1 MCSFLF
7 YGFWGTVAIYILLF
21 SFSRGS
27 STYGEWFLRRVKM
40 QIASCATILVL
51 FLLIT
56 TFAGNSLQQCKG
68 SSFSDVNF
76 SGTLFNAIL
85 FGGSVLCIVVV
96 LLLIYRQ
103 AIFGLLI
110 FGLGAFI
117 YLIGFIF
124 GIDWNVFNISSPQL
138 LVGILGTGVL
148 LIGILGLAVF
158 REINNI

>member
-1 MCSFLF
+1 MF
-7 YGFWGTVAIYILLF
+7 
-21 SFSRGS
+21 
-27 STYGEWFLRRVKM
+27 
-40 QIASCATILVL
+40 ILVL
-51 FLLIT
+51 WFLGHCCHIHPVVLILPWLQYIWGMVPSPRKN
-56 TFAGNSLQQCKG
+56 ANS
-68 SSFSDVNF
+68 
-76 SGTLFNAIL
+76 IL
-85 FGGSVLCIVVV
+85 CDDIGPLSPYNDICRKLSILCIVVV

-117 YLIGFIF
+117 YLIGCIF
-124 GIDWNVFNISSPQL
+124 GIDWNVFNLSSPQL